1 MKKICFRIIITS
13 FLLLIVFTGCAS
25 TSDSSRSRT
34 LTLDV
39 SALLGDDFLEGW
51 NDSLQN
57 VESDSKYTE
66 LPILLLEAFYNDDGI
81 PVRDILSSETTEMVI
96 SEDMTADGFT
106 SWYCVDSIYG
116 TKLGLEFGYYSDPR
130 YEGVFGFLLYD
141 GSDKGIRTF
150 YKRVGLEHHWSWIGD
165 DFDESFTFVI
175 SPEGYGRYYDFTNV
189 PDGESIKPRDVYKVR
204 KR

>member
-1 MKKICFRIIITS
+1 MKKNIYLVVLVLAVLLWGCTS
-13 FLLLIVFTGCAS
+13 N
-25 TSDSSRSRT
+25 SSLSRPRS

-39 SALLGDDFLEGW
+39 TPIVGNDFFENW
-51 NDSLQN
+51 NDIQRMD
-57 VESDSKYTE
+57 SDPKSTE
-66 LPILLLEAFYNDDGI
+66 LSIRLYEVFYEKYGI

-189 PDGESIKPRDVYKVR
+189 PDGESVKPRDVYKVR

>member
-1 MKKICFRIIITS
+1 MEKRICLVVSLLAVLLWGCTS
-13 FLLLIVFTGCAS
+13 N
-25 TSDSSRSRT
+25 SSLSGPRT

-39 SALLGDDFLEGW
+39 TPIVGNDFFENW
-51 NDSLQN
+51 NDVQRID
-57 VESDSKYTE
+57 SDPKSTE
-66 LPILLLEAFYNDDGI
+66 LPILLLEAIEAIYNDDGI

-141 GSDKGIRTF
+141 GSDKGIRTL